1 MEKIDLIGKKF
12 SNGQTISLIDHSKY
26 VADKSL
32 ELFDNIVTEKGSSI
46 NFIRELLYLSALF
59 HDIGKCSKSFQDH
72 IRNSNTEE
80 TFPHNFY
87 GYVYFNNLIQLTNS
101 NGYKKIIGKVILYHH
116 PYIKDKKQTLDLDKV
131 TDEEYF
137 GTIKEFVASA
147 KDVYSKKFS
156 SEKDKSEE
164 NKSEQNENIK
174 FIFRDL
180 SFDDFKELLICDVSM
195 PSYYETKNEG
205 HQISIDEI
213 NTWFTIFINIIRFC
227 DSQNLDNVN
236 LSNLYNRESKLTVSI
251 KNSTLNEKKFS
262 IQKEYGENMQLS
274 EKNNM
279 HFTAPTGFGKT
290 ITGLIYALKSN
301 KKTFWVCPDN
311 SITQS
316 VYYNI
321 CKTLSEKINV
331 HDENGNPVDVKVTLL
346 YENTIKDGCENLDES
361 DIIVTNIDNFL
372 RPIIKNGN
380 LSRCYKMLSYN
391 CIFDEYH
398 AYVTSSALME
408 SFNIMIRVRMKLNS
422 KTLYMSATP
431 VDNFFKKYDKKDKGY
446 PYDKEDAKKHA
457 NEDLDKEYVIH
468 FCQTFNDFIEKWK
481 EMKSNGIDISNIAVI
496 SNTVNCAQHITSN
509 HGDYFPKI
517 YHARYYDIDKEKIRE
532 TINNEYCQN
541 SNVKDKHNWSCTN
554 IISTGIDISFDH
566 IAVISPTQDSFI
578 QSCGRCN
585 RWNTSEA
592 NVNNIFVIKEYA
604 SKDEVNKLKKDN
616 DPNASSLSNIN
627 RSEESFLKNLFRQE
641 LVEKF
646 YAFMQNNMN
655 DGSTIKLKDLYDL
668 REKFLKENSKTY
680 TTNHYN
686 KCLMESIRNM
696 ENITYT
702 FGYGE
707 QINEETNEEKN
718 KPEFI
723 ANNKLRDVGGT
734 NFYCVLPNRNGK
746 YPDDDDHLFVGNDII
761 FSVFMND
768 DNYRKGFNLK
778 RTNERWN
785 SANKK
790 NKPKRVSK
798 KIKIGAKEDL
808 GFSKLMEK
816 SKNKNYPILIDKDYA
831 IYDDELG
838 ILKQYK
844 TS

>member
-1 MEKIDLIGKKF
+1 MDIIAKKF

-32 ELFDNIVTEKGSSI
+32 ELFDSIIIEKGNNI
-46 NFIRELLYLSALF
+46 EVFRELLYLSALL
-59 HDIGKCSKSFQDH
+59 HDIGKCSKSFQDY
-72 IRNSNTEE
+72 ILGKKTEE
-80 TFPHNFY
+80 TFPHNY
-87 GYVYFNNLIQLTNS
+87 CGYIYFNSLINFS
-101 NGYKKIIGKVILYHH
+101 IFFNEYKNIIGKIILYHH
-116 PYIKDKKQTLDLDKV
+116 PYVEHEKETLNLDKITDKKYFDEIKNVV
-131 TDEEYF
+131 TF
-137 GTIKEFVASA
+137 VKEA
-147 KDVYSKKFS
+147 YSKKFGS
-156 SEKDKSEE
+156 
-164 NKSEQNENIK
+164 ENIK
-174 FIFRDL
+174 L
-180 SFDDFKELLICDVSM
+180 SFKDLDFESFKELLIYNVSI
-195 PSYYETKNEG
+195 PSYYETKNDG
-205 HQISIDEI
+205 GKISVDEV

-262 IQKEYGENMQLS
+262 IQKEYGEYMQLN

-431 VDNFFKKYDKKDKGY
+431 VDDFFKKYDKKGNNY
-446 PYDKEDAKKHA
+446 SYDKKNAKEHA
-457 NEDLDKEYVIH
+457 NEDLDKEYTIH
-468 FCQTFNDFIEKWK
+468 FFQTFNDFIEKWK
-481 EMKSNGIDISNIAVI
+481 EMKSNGIDISKIAVI

-509 HGDYFPKI
+509 YGDYFPKI

-532 TINNEYCQN
+532 TINNEYGQN
-541 SNVKDKHNWSCTN
+541 SSVKDKHNWSCTN

-592 NVNNIFVIKEYA
+592 NANNIFIIKEYV
-604 SKDEVNKLKKDN
+604 SKDEVNKFKKDN
-616 DPNASSLSNIN
+616 NPNASSLSNIN
-627 RSEESFLKNLFRQE
+627 KSEESFLKNLFRQE

-646 YAFMQNNMN
+646 YTFMQNSIN
-655 DGSTIKLKDLYDL
+655 DGATVKLKDLYEL
-668 REKFLKENSKTY
+668 REKFLKENSETY
-680 TTNHYN
+680 TTKHYN
-686 KCLMESIRNM
+686 KCLRESIRNM
-696 ENITYT
+696 EKITYT

-707 QINEETNEEKN
+707 QTNEETNEEKN

-723 ANNKLRDVGGT
+723 ANNKLRDVGGS

-746 YPDDDDHLFVGNDII
+746 YPDDDDHLFVANDII

-768 DNYRKGFNLK
+768 DNYRKGYNSK

-798 KIKIGAKEDL
+798 RIKIGAKEYIP
-808 GFSKLMEK
+808 FSDLMEK

-831 IYDDELG
+831 IYDNELG